1 MIDEDDLKDIPPHAR
16 AAIIA
21 ALNAVEEDRDPK
33 EDYRLL
39 MRLGALL
46 TGGIMPSPATII
58 SAVAASVSLL
68 RWVDKKRK
76 RRNRRRARRGQKA
89 GLAAYRAS
97 KLAGRK

>member
-1 MIDEDDLKDIPPHAR
+1 MIDEDDLKDIPPQAR

-33 EDYRLL
+33 EDYRQL
-39 MRLGALL
+39 MRLAHLLIGGAVP
-46 TGGIMPSPATII
+46 GPATII

-68 RWVDKKRK
+68 RWADKKRK
-76 RRNRRRARRGQKA
+76 RRNRRRRRRGQAA